1 MQRKQNENLLVFE
14 PVSCFFVLRQAS
26 YYLHTLTIENGDFR
40 YFLKRLH
47 EQLFACDGDVIVFFF
62 FGNCRVVGARWW
74 LHLATKTLIL
84 SQKFNS
90 STGQFFE
97 KSRLTMASKKSLV

>member
-14 PVSCFFVLRQAS
+14 PVSCFFVLRQTS

-62 FGNCRVVGARWW
+62 FWKLSRRRRAVVVKLGDKVPN
-74 LHLATKTLIL
+74 LVTKIQLIDGTIFR
-84 SQKFNS
+84 KN
-90 STGQFFE
+90 
-97 KSRLTMASKKSLV
+97 RLTMASKKSLV